1 MTSLPS
7 KSSAVSGNNSS
18 GTYTWIPDSADN
30 SCIAGIPM
38 PPQNANIE
46 VSTPR
51 DDQTAAWEKAQ
62 EALKKVNVSATSTS
76 SNISSMTSYHS
87 QTQPDIHS
95 QIMHYYPWME
105 QHSLGMSPFLPRLP
119 PPPPPPPPSSSSSSL
134 TSSLPPQPSQTYGI
148 TQENSIYVGMNYGFT
163 PSGTH
168 LQSANVNYH
177 PDFMN
182 PWASSNVTAKPRQ
195 FGFNGN
201 RSTLVSGSGRGE
213 YGRNNT
219 APQHPIRFS
228 INRPRGLNTAPAFH
242 QNSQS
247 FGLESPTIPDP
258 VKRYVERS
266 YMAVEK
272 KEDRDKLEEYFKQK
286 LNPLLMSGAY
296 KAVDWDREPLPSEVN
311 FELKMGWTPASQL
324 KKGLNAIT
332 EMEKRSLKKSKHE
345 MSHRR
350 DSRSPTF
357 REQSKRRVP
366 FSPRVRLPSD
376 EDNPVDEQPKFK
388 QTAAQKKKK
397 KQKKNSGKSGRW
409 AADERSNA
417 QREERARRFA
427 RDDEA
432 RRAKF
437 TEMRRR
443 LDWYIDREGE
453 QGTSDNVVG
462 TCMDIEKSYFRLTSA
477 PEPSTVRPL
486 KILEKALKLVQQKY
500 ATNRDYTYAN
510 DQLRSIRQDLMIQCI
525 RTDFTVNVYETNARI
540 ALEQGDREEFNQC
553 QSQLKLLYKELPD
566 SPNCHEFTSY
576 RLLYYISVAN
586 TIDQTTLLSELD
598 EKARKDPCLSFS
610 LKTREAWALGNH
622 VKLFRLYQEAP
633 RMASY
638 VMDLFLER
646 ERKAALNAC
655 LKSFRPTINIT
666 ILASRLGLEE
676 PKLCEWLAT
685 FGITVDDGK
694 IDCRTYSNTVLA

>member
-7 KSSAVSGNNSS
+7 NSSASSNNSS
-18 GTYTWIPDSADN
+18 GRYGWIPESDS

-38 PPQNANIE
+38 PPQNVNAE
-46 VSTPR
+46 VPIPR
-51 DDQTAAWEKAQ
+51 NDQTAAWEKAQ
-62 EALKKVNVSATSTS
+62 EALKKVNVSATSIS
-76 SNISSMTSYHS
+76 SNISSMTSYYSQPHPDIRS
-87 QTQPDIHS
+87 QTL
-95 QIMHYYPWME
+95 HYYPWME
-105 QHSLGMSPFLPRLP
+105 QHGLGMLPFLPRLP
-119 PPPPPPPPSSSSSSL
+119 PPPPPPPPSSSSSSPSL
-134 TSSLPPQPSQTYGI
+134 SSSLPPPPPPQTYGMA
-148 TQENSIYVGMNYGFT
+148 QENSAYVGVHYGFT
-163 PSGTH
+163 PSGIH
-168 LQSANVNYH
+168 LPSSNGSYH

-182 PWASSNVTAKPRQ
+182 PWASSNVAPRRQ
-195 FGFNGN
+195 FGFNG
-201 RSTLVSGSGRGE
+201 SGSGSGGGE
-213 YGRNNT
+213 YGRNNSAT
-219 APQHPIRFS
+219 QHPIRFS
-228 INRPRGLNTAPAFH
+228 INRPRGLNTASVFH

-247 FGLESPTIPDP
+247 LGLESPSIPDP

-324 KKGLNAIT
+324 KKGLNTAV
-332 EMEKRSLKKSKHE
+332 EMEKRSPKKSKHE

-350 DSRSPTF
+350 DSRSPPF
-357 REQSKRRVP
+357 REQSKRRIP

-376 EDNPVDEQPKFK
+376 EDNSVDEQAKLK

-397 KQKKNSGKSGRW
+397 KQKKNNGKSGRW
-409 AADERSNA
+409 TADERSNA

-427 RDDEA
+427 RDDEV
-432 RRAKF
+432 RRARF

-453 QGTSDNVVG
+453 EGTSNNIVG

-477 PEPSTVRPL
+477 PELSTVRPL

-525 RTDFTVNVYETNARI
+525 RTNFTVNVYETNARI

-598 EKARKDPCLSFS
+598 EKARKDPCLMFS

-655 LKSFRPTINIT
+655 LKSFRPTISVKL
-666 ILASRLGLEE
+666 LASRLGLEE
-676 PKLCEWLAT
+676 SKLCEWLAT
-685 FGITVDDGK
+685 FGITADDGK
-694 IDCRTYSNTVLA
+694 IDCRTHSNLVLV

>member
-1 MTSLPS
+1 MTFPMTSLPS
-7 KSSAVSGNNSS
+7 KSSMSDNSS
-18 GTYTWIPDSADN
+18 SERYAWIPDSDN
-30 SCIAGIPM
+30 NCIAGIPM
-38 PPQNANIE
+38 PPQNSNME
-46 VSTPR
+46 VPAPR
-51 DDQTAAWEKAQ
+51 DDQTAAWKKAQ
-62 EALKKVNVSATSTS
+62 EALKKVNVSTTSIS
-76 SNISSMTSYHS
+76 SNISSMTSYHPQS
-87 QTQPDIHS
+87 QPDIRS
-95 QIMHYYPWME
+95 QMLHYYPWME
-105 QHSLGMSPFLPRLP
+105 QHGLGMSSFPPHL
-119 PPPPPPPPSSSSSSL
+119 PPPPPPPPSSSSLSS
-134 TSSLPPQPSQTYGI
+134 SSLPPPPPQTYGI
-148 TQENSIYVGMNYGFT
+148 TQENSAYVGVHYGFN
-163 PSGTH
+163 PSGIR
-168 LQSANVNYH
+168 LPSSNGGYR
-177 PDFMN
+177 PDFMS
-182 PWASSNVTAKPRQ
+182 PWASSNVIPKQRQ
-195 FGFNGN
+195 FEFSGN
-201 RSTLVSGSGRGE
+201 RSASASGSGRGE
-213 YGRNNT
+213 YGRNNS

-228 INRPRGLNTAPAFH
+228 INRPRLNTAPVFH
-242 QNSQS
+242 QNPQS
-247 FGLESPTIPDP
+247 FGLESPSIPDP

-324 KKGLNAIT
+324 KKSLNTTAEI
-332 EMEKRSLKKSKHE
+332 EKRSPKKSKHE
-345 MSHRR
+345 MSYRR
-350 DSRSPTF
+350 NSRSPPF
-357 REQSKRRVP
+357 REQSKRRIP

-376 EDNPVDEQPKFK
+376 EDNSVDEQPKFK

-397 KQKKNSGKSGRW
+397 KQKKNNGKSARW
-409 AADERSNA
+409 SADERSNA
-417 QREERARRFA
+417 QREERAKRFA

-437 TEMRRR
+437 IEMRCR

-453 QGTSDNVVG
+453 PGTSDNVVG

-500 ATNRDYTYAN
+500 AVSRDYTYAN

-540 ALEQGDREEFNQC
+540 ALEQSDREEFNQC

-566 SPNCHEFTSY
+566 SPNRHEFTSY

-598 EKARKDPCLSFS
+598 ERARKDSCISFS

-655 LKSFRPTINIT
+655 LKSFRPTISVT
-666 ILASRLGLEE
+666 ILASRLGMEE
-676 PKLCEWLAT
+676 PKLCEWLTT

-694 IDCRTYSNTVLA
+694 IDCRTHSNTILV

>member
-1 MTSLPS
+1 M
-7 KSSAVSGNNSS
+7 SGNNSS
-18 GTYTWIPDSADN
+18 GRYAWIRESDS

-38 PPQNANIE
+38 PPQNANVE
-46 VSTPR
+46 MSAPR
-51 DDQTAAWEKAQ
+51 DDQTVAWEKAQ

-76 SNISSMTSYHS
+76 SNISSVISYHS
-87 QTQPDIHS
+87 QLQPDIRS
-95 QIMHYYPWME
+95 QMLHYYPWME
-105 QHSLGMSPFLPRLP
+105 QHGLGMSPFLPRLA
-119 PPPPPPPPSSSSSSL
+119 PPPPPPPSSSSSSL
-134 TSSLPPQPSQTYGI
+134 PPPPPSQTYGI
-148 TQENSIYVGMNYGFT
+148 TQENSAYIGMHYGFT
-163 PSGTH
+163 PSGIR
-168 LQSANVNYH
+168 LPASNSGYH

-182 PWASSNVTAKPRQ
+182 PWALSNAAPRTQQ
-195 FGFNGN
+195 FGFNEN
-201 RSTLVSGSGRGE
+201 RSTSISRSGERE
-213 YGRNNT
+213 CGRNNG

-228 INRPRGLNTAPAFH
+228 INRPRGLNTAPVFH
-242 QNSQS
+242 QNPQS
-247 FGLESPTIPDP
+247 FGLESPSIPDP

-296 KAVDWDREPLPSEVN
+296 RAVDWDREPLPSEVN

-324 KKGLNAIT
+324 KKGLSTTA
-332 EMEKRSLKKSKHE
+332 EMGKRSPKKSKHE
-345 MSHRR
+345 MNHRR
-350 DSRSPTF
+350 DSRSPPF

-366 FSPRVRLPSD
+366 FSPRVRPPSD
-376 EDNPVDEQPKFK
+376 EDNSVDEQP
-388 QTAAQKKKK
+388 KKK
-397 KQKKNSGKSGRW
+397 KQKKNNGKSGRW
-409 AADERSNA
+409 IADERSNA

-432 RRAKF
+432 RRVKF
-437 TEMRRR
+437 AEMRRR
-443 LDWYIDREGE
+443 LDCYVDREGE
-453 QGTSDNVVG
+453 PGTSDNVVG
-462 TCMDIEKSYFRLTSA
+462 TCTEIEKSYFRLTSA

-486 KILEKALKLVQQKY
+486 KVLEKALKLVQQKY

-566 SPNCHEFTSY
+566 SPNRHEFTSY
-576 RLLYYISVAN
+576 RLLYYISIAN

-598 EKARKDPCLSFS
+598 ERARKDRCLSFS

-655 LKSFRPTINIT
+655 LKSFRPTISVT

-676 PKLCEWLAT
+676 PKLYEWLTT

-694 IDCRTYSNTVLA
+694 IDCRTYSNTVLG

>member
-1 MTSLPS
+1 
-7 KSSAVSGNNSS
+7 
-18 GTYTWIPDSADN
+18 
-30 SCIAGIPM
+30 
-38 PPQNANIE
+38 
-46 VSTPR
+46 
-51 DDQTAAWEKAQ
+51 
-62 EALKKVNVSATSTS
+62 
-76 SNISSMTSYHS
+76 
-87 QTQPDIHS
+87 
-95 QIMHYYPWME
+95 
-105 QHSLGMSPFLPRLP
+105 
-119 PPPPPPPPSSSSSSL
+119 
-134 TSSLPPQPSQTYGI
+134 
-148 TQENSIYVGMNYGFT
+148 
-163 PSGTH
+163 
-168 LQSANVNYH
+168 
-177 PDFMN
+177 
-182 PWASSNVTAKPRQ
+182 
-195 FGFNGN
+195 
-201 RSTLVSGSGRGE
+201 
-213 YGRNNT
+213 
-219 APQHPIRFS
+219 
-228 INRPRGLNTAPAFH
+228 
-242 QNSQS
+242 
-247 FGLESPTIPDP
+247 
-258 VKRYVERS
+258 
-266 YMAVEK
+266 MAVEK

>member
-7 KSSAVSGNNSS
+7 KSSASGNSS
-18 GTYTWIPDSADN
+18 AGRYAWISESDN

-38 PPQNANIE
+38 PPQNANVE

-51 DDQTAAWEKAQ
+51 DDQTLAWEKAQ

-76 SNISSMTSYHS
+76 SNISSMTWYHS
-87 QTQPDIHS
+87 QLQSDIRS
-95 QIMHYYPWME
+95 QTLHYYPWME
-105 QHSLGMSPFLPRLP
+105 QHSLGISPFLPRLL
-119 PPPPPPPPSSSSSSL
+119 PPPPPPPPSSSSPSL
-134 TSSLPPQPSQTYGI
+134 SSSLPPPPPQTYGI
-148 TQENSIYVGMNYGFT
+148 TQGNSAYVGVHYGFT
-163 PSGTH
+163 PSGTP
-168 LQSANVNYH
+168 LPSSNGSYH
-177 PDFMN
+177 PDFMS
-182 PWASSNVTAKPRQ
+182 PWASSNVAPRPRQ

-201 RSTLVSGSGRGE
+201 RSASVSGSGGGE
-213 YGRNNT
+213 YGRNNNAT
-219 APQHPIRFS
+219 QHPIRFS
-228 INRPRGLNTAPAFH
+228 INRPRGLNTAPVFH
-242 QNSQS
+242 QNPQS
-247 FGLESPTIPDP
+247 FGLESPNIPDP

-296 KAVDWDREPLPSEVN
+296 KTVDWDRESLPSEVN
-311 FELKMGWTPASQL
+311 FELKMGWTPANQL
-324 KKGLNAIT
+324 KKGLNTNA
-332 EMEKRSLKKSKHE
+332 EMERRLPKKSKHE
-345 MSHRR
+345 MSHRGN
-350 DSRSPTF
+350 SRSPPF
-357 REQSKRRVP
+357 REQSKRRIP
-366 FSPRVRLPSD
+366 FSPRVHPPSD
-376 EDNPVDEQPKFK
+376 EDNSVDEQPKFK

-397 KQKKNSGKSGRW
+397 KQKKNNGKSGRW
-409 AADERSNA
+409 TADERSNA
-417 QREERARRFA
+417 QREERAKRFA
-427 RDDEA
+427 RDDEV

-453 QGTSDNVVG
+453 QGTSDSVVG
-462 TCMDIEKSYFRLTSA
+462 TCMDVEKSYFRLTSA
-477 PEPSTVRPL
+477 PELSTVRPL

-566 SPNCHEFTSY
+566 SPNRYEFTSY

-598 EKARKDPCLSFS
+598 EKARKDPCLMFS
-610 LKTREAWALGNH
+610 LKTREAWALGNY

-655 LKSFRPTINIT
+655 LKSFRPTISVT

-676 PKLCEWLAT
+676 SKLCEWLTT
-685 FGITVDDGK
+685 FGITADDGK
-694 IDCRTYSNTVLA
+694 IDCRTHSNSVLV